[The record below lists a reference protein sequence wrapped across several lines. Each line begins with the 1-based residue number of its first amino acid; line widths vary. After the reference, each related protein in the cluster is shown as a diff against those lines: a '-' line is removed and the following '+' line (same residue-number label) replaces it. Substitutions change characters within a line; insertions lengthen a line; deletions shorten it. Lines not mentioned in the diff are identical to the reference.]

1 MGGLA
6 ISDHGVGR
14 AGRTTAVTLFEV
26 APFLLM
32 APVAFGVMLF
42 SHATDALP
50 LLSLGPAFATMA
62 GEFFFM
68 LLTGG
73 VAVVLCG
80 VLEVYRH
87 VLGSLTGLLD
97 LATVIGVTIVG
108 VIATAVVHRRKHE
121 ARQLAAIA
129 EVTQQVLLRPVPQEL
144 GPLGLAVRYISASVG
159 ARIGG
164 DLYETVTTSGGLR
177 LIIGDVQ
184 GKGLPAVQT
193 AATVLGSFRECA
205 YEATSLAVIAE
216 RIETSLARQAMGER
230 FVTAL
235 LAQVSGDGGTVDL
248 LSRGHP
254 PPLLLTEG
262 SAGFVDMA
270 EPALPFGLADL
281 VGSPAAQVTVNLCRG
296 HGMLFYTD
304 GVSEARSGSGEFFQV
319 SGSPALA
326 QVSEPDAAL
335 AQLSGDL
342 MRHVGHP
349 LDDDAAMLLI
359 IRRS

>member
-159 ARIGG
+159 ARIG
-164 DLYETVTTSGGLR
+164 VTCT
-177 LIIGDVQ
+177 
-184 GKGLPAVQT
+184 
-193 AATVLGSFRECA
+193 
-205 YEATSLAVIAE
+205 
-216 RIETSLARQAMGER
+216 
-230 FVTAL
+230 
-235 LAQVSGDGGTVDL
+235 
-248 LSRGHP
+248 
-254 PPLLLTEG
+254 
-262 SAGFVDMA
+262 
-270 EPALPFGLADL
+270 
-281 VGSPAAQVTVNLCRG
+281 
-296 HGMLFYTD
+296 
-304 GVSEARSGSGEFFQV
+304 
-319 SGSPALA
+319 
-326 QVSEPDAAL
+326 
-335 AQLSGDL
+335 
-342 MRHVGHP
+342 
-349 LDDDAAMLLI
+349 
-359 IRRS
+359 RR